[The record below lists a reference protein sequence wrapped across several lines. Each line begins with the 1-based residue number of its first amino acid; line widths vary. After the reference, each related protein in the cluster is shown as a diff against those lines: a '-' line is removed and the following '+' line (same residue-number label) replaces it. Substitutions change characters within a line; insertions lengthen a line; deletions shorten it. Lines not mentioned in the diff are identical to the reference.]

1 MPSVGARWLFDG
13 LDRVV
18 QDALLVWEQERIVG
32 VYPGQRR
39 LAQRDLGDAV
49 LLPGLVN
56 AHTHLDLS
64 AMQAGQ
70 FPGDACSWLNRVV
83 EYRRQCTPES
93 VRQAVQQGITESLRH
108 GVTLVGDI
116 ATSSEAVAT
125 LAQSPLRATIFC
137 EILGLSKNRARQSWQ
152 QARAIISQGVVSTRC
167 RYGLSPHA
175 PYSTRRGLFRL
186 AARQNLPVAVH
197 LAEFREEQPLLESQ
211 SGPFRHWL
219 EQLGAWDADGLC
231 ADYGQILDMLRSAP
245 RVIFVHF
252 NYPTGELL
260 ERLANWSGRA
270 GVVFC
275 PRTHAYFGHAP
286 HPWLDLLHR
295 GIRVAIGTD
304 SRASSP
310 DLSVLG
316 ELRFVW
322 QNSPALPARRL
333 WRLATSEAA
342 ALLGWPETGALVP
355 GRLADFIAIPLR
367 WRITADPLQTLLE
380 TDTLPS
386 LVCINGRVVFDATGA
401 GVT

>member
-13 LDRVV
+13 LDRVI

-39 LAQRDLGDAV
+39 LAQRDLGDAI

-70 FPGDACSWLNRVV
+70 FPGDAWSWLNRVI
-83 EYRRQCTPES
+83 EYRRQCSPES
-93 VRQAVQQGITESLRH
+93 VRQAVQQGITESLRY

-116 ATSSEAVAT
+116 AASGEAVTT
-125 LAQSPLRATIFC
+125 LAQSPLRAIIFC
-137 EILGLSKNRARQSWQ
+137 EILGLSKTRARQSWQ
-152 QARAIISQGVVSTRC
+152 HAKTIVSQAVASTQC

-197 LAEFREEQPLLESQ
+197 LAEFREEQSLLESR

-219 EQLGAWDADGLC
+219 EQLGVWDAGGLC
-231 ADYGQILDMLRSAP
+231 AGYGQILDMLRSAP
-245 RVIFVHF
+245 QVIFIHL

-286 HPWLDLLHR
+286 HSWPELLRR
-295 GIRVAIGTD
+295 GIPVAIGTD

-310 DLSVLG
+310 DLSILG

-322 QNSPALPARRL
+322 QNSPTVPAWRL

-342 ALLGWPETGALVP
+342 AMLGWPETGALVS
-355 GRLADFIAIPLR
+355 GRLADFIAIPLHCR
-367 WRITADPLQTLLE
+367 TGADPLQTLLE

-386 LVCINGRVVFDATGA
+386 LVCINGRVIFDAAGA
-401 GVT
+401 GIT